1 MDEPG
6 ATGLTR
12 EECFELL
19 ARTSVG
25 RIAISIDAL
34 PVILPVHFTLM
45 GDSVLFRTVP
55 GTRLDSATIGTV
67 VAFEA
72 EGWGPA
78 DNSYWSV
85 LLQGIASEV
94 SATATDPE
102 STDARARSDSIK
114 AWQERRGR
122 HRLVRLD
129 GATASGR
136 RFQIGGGDPK
146 EDLDP

>member
-1 MDEPG
+1 MDETVT
-6 ATGLTR
+6 TGLTR

-25 RIAISIDAL
+25 RIGVSIDAL
-34 PVILPVHFTLM
+34 PVIHPIHFTLM

-72 EGWGPA
+72 EGWEPA

-85 LLQGIASEV
+85 LLQGIAAEV
-94 SATATDPE
+94 SATAADPE
-102 STDARARSDSIK
+102 STDARAKSASIK
-114 AWQERRGR
+114 TWRESRGR
-122 HRLVRLD
+122 RRLVRLER
-129 GATASGR
+129 ATASGR
-136 RFQIGGGDPK
+136 RFQVSGGDPR
-146 EDLDP
+146 EDP

>member
-1 MDEPG
+1 MDESG
-6 ATGLTR
+6 ATRLTR

-25 RIAISIDAL
+25 RIGVSIDAL

-72 EGWGPA
+72 EGWEPA
-78 DNSYWSV
+78 DSSYWSV

-94 SATATDPE
+94 SATAADPA
-102 STDARARSDSIK
+102 SSDARARSASIK
-114 AWQERRGR
+114 AWRDSSGGR
-122 HRLVRLD
+122 RLVRLD
-129 GATASGR
+129 GATAHGR
-136 RFQIGGGDPK
+136 RFSLRGGDPRD
-146 EDLDP
+146 DLDP